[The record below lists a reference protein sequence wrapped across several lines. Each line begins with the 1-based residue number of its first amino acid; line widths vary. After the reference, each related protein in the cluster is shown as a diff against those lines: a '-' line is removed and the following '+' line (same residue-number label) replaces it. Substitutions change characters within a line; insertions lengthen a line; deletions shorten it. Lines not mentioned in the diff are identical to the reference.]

1 VKHADD
7 GKLRVKCNP
16 SEENYG
22 VPFLEAIA
30 NCTLSSIHY
39 LNNTDTEIAKHL
51 VFDPQDKS
59 YPLVIMVTKFLC
71 GGFTIGIGMSHAVC
85 DGFGSSQFFK
95 AIIELARGRVEP
107 SVKSVWERERLVG
120 SISKQPF
127 SLCPMINIESAAFSP
142 FLNQT
147 SSTIIK
153 QYCFNVEGEMITR
166 LKSSLMKE
174 SENIRFTTFE
184 SLAGYVW
191 RSRARALKL
200 SNNGETMLTVVVGM
214 RRNLKDDDALPK
226 GYYGNAVMD
235 GNIVLKV
242 SDLDEKPL
250 YEIVKMIKETKN
262 IVSDTDYVKN
272 SINTLETNYREGF
285 DKEASVAVTILTE
298 WKHLGFLGENAD
310 FGGNEAVNLVPAPC
324 NMFGA
329 VDACIFASPNKF
341 DDVDSSMK
349 GGVKIFTSLP
359 VDAMPKFKEEIEA
372 LRFLI

>member
-95 AIIELARGRVEP
+95 SIIELARGRTEP
-107 SVKSVWERERLVG
+107 SVKPVWERERLVG

-127 SLCPMINIESAAFSP
+127 SLCPMINNQSAAFSP

-153 QYCFNVEGEMITR
+153 QYCFIVEGEMITR

-174 SENIRFTTFE
+174 SENIK
-184 SLAGYVW
+184 VH
-191 RSRARALKL
+191 
-200 SNNGETMLTVVVGM
+200 
-214 RRNLKDDDALPK
+214 
-226 GYYGNAVMD
+226 
-235 GNIVLKV
+235 NI
-242 SDLDEKPL
+242 
-250 YEIVKMIKETKN
+250 
-262 IVSDTDYVKN
+262 
-272 SINTLETNYREGF
+272 
-285 DKEASVAVTILTE
+285 
-298 WKHLGFLGENAD
+298 
-310 FGGNEAVNLVPAPC
+310 
-324 NMFGA
+324 
-329 VDACIFASPNKF
+329 
-341 DDVDSSMK
+341 
-349 GGVKIFTSLP
+349 
-359 VDAMPKFKEEIEA
+359 
-372 LRFLI
+372 